1 MKNSWKDRTNLKM
14 KVVESRKQHFLNRLL
29 NEQISIEESEEIVER
44 VVHCNKILFEL
55 KMSQNC
61 ENPTKTE

>member
-1 MKNSWKDRTNLKM
+1 M

-29 NEQISIEESEEIVER
+29 NEQISIEESEEIVEN

-55 KMSQNC
+55 KMSQDC
-61 ENPTKTE
+61 ENLAKAE